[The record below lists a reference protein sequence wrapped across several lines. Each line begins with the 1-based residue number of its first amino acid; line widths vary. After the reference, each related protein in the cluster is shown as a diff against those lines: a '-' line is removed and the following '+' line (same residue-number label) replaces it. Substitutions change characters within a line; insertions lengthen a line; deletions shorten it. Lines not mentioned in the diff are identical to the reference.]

1 MLKKL
6 YKISFYL
13 FFAFLP
19 FQLDVFLFGSDVYDS
34 GFFNPYLSHFLY
46 LSDIILIFGLVF
58 FGLDLLFSRDPSV
71 FKKFSFGDKKIFSF
85 LCLMILSFVI
95 SLFFSVNLMNSIFYI
110 FRFCEFFVVY
120 LLVVNEVIDFW
131 KVLMVFCSVMFLEA
145 IIGISQ
151 YVLQESLGLRF
162 FGEPVVNSSILG
174 VAKVDFMNM
183 KFLRSYGT
191 FPHPNIFAGYLVF
204 AIFSMIQFFKNSP
217 KISFFYLSVSLLAL
231 FLTFS
236 RTGILSLVVG
246 VFVFSLFV
254 FKKLDKLKML
264 KKTLFIVLV
273 AMFLLSVFKAFPL
286 LIDRINFIDVESLKY
301 RIIYLVIGFAMF
313 FQNPFGVGLG
323 NFTDVMQNFSVL
335 KLSPWEIQ
343 PVHNIFVLTLSEVGI
358 IGFIVLVSFF
368 VYLFVYSFKKKN
380 PFFISVCFMI
390 LILGSFDHYLF
401 TLYQGQALF
410 WLSICALYPFKN
422 SLSDIWVL
430 PSN

>member
-1 MLKKL
+1 MLKKT
-6 YKISFYL
+6 YKIFFYL

-19 FQLDVFLFGSDVYDS
+19 FQVDVFLFGSEVYDS
-34 GFFNPYLSHFLY
+34 GFFNPYLSHFMY
-46 LSDIILIFGLVF
+46 LSDVMLILGLVF
-58 FGLDLLFSRDPSV
+58 FGLELLFSRASV
-71 FKKFSFGDKKIFSF
+71 VFQKFSFGDKKIFYF
-85 LCLMILSFVI
+85 LCLIFLSFLI
-95 SLFFSVNLMNSIFYI
+95 SLLFSVNLENSIFYML
-110 FRFCEFFVVY
+110 RFCEFFVVY
-120 LLVVNEVIDFW
+120 LFVVNEVIDFK
-131 KVLMVFCSVMFLEA
+131 KVLIVFCAVMFVEA

-162 FGEPVVNSSILG
+162 FGEPVVNSNILG

-204 AIFSMIQFFKNSP
+204 AIFSTIQFFKNAP
-217 KISFFYLSVSLLAL
+217 KISSFFISVFLLAL
-231 FLTFS
+231 LLTFS
-236 RTGILSLVVG
+236 RTGLMAFIVG
-246 VFVFSLFV
+246 VFIFLFFVLKKFNKRKLFV
-254 FKKLDKLKML
+254 RAFVIFAVAIFL
-264 KKTLFIVLV
+264 LFIL
-273 AMFLLSVFKAFPL
+273 KAFPL
-286 LIDRINFIDVESLKY
+286 FIDRIDSIDNLSLQY

-313 FQNPFGVGLG
+313 FQNPFGVGMG

-343 PVHNIFVLTLSEVGI
+343 PVHNVFVLVLSELGI
-358 IGFIVLVSFF
+358 IGFVVFVSFI
-368 VYLFVYSFKKKN
+368 VYLFIYSFKKKD

-422 SLSDIWVL
+422 SLSDIAFL
-430 PSN
+430 PSS

>member
-19 FQLDVFLFGSDVYDS
+19 LQLDVFLFGSDVYDS

-46 LSDIILIFGLVF
+46 LSDIMLILGLVF
-58 FGLDLLFSRDPSV
+58 FGLDLLFSRDSFV
-71 FKKFSFGDKKIFSF
+71 FKKFSFGDKNIFYF
-85 LCLMILSFVI
+85 LCLMILSFLI

-110 FRFCEFFVVY
+110 LRFCEFFVVY
-120 LLVVNEVIDFW
+120 LFVVNEIIDFR
-131 KVLMVFCSVMFLEA
+131 KVLMIFCSVMFVEA

-204 AIFSMIQFFKNSP
+204 AIFSMMQFFKSSP
-217 KISFFYLSVSLLAL
+217 KISFFYLLVLLLAL

-236 RTGILSLVVG
+236 RTGLVSLIIG
-246 VFVFSLFV
+246 VFVFSIFA
-254 FKKLDKLKML
+254 FKKLDKLKLL
-264 KKTLFIVLV
+264 KKILFIVMCAV
-273 AMFLLSVFKAFPL
+273 FLLFILKAFPL
-286 LIDRINFIDVESLKY
+286 FIDRINFIDAESLRY
-301 RIIYLVIGFAMF
+301 RIIYLVTSFAMF

-343 PVHNIFVLTLSEVGI
+343 PVHNIFVLMLSEVGI
-358 IGFIVLVSFF
+358 IGFIALVSFL
-368 VYLFVYSFKKKN
+368 VYLFIYSFNKKN
-380 PFFISVCFMI
+380 PFFISICFMI

-422 SLSDIWVL
+422 SLSDIGFF